1 MKKILSFA
9 AMMLLVTAS
18 ASAYSF
24 KSGNLCYNIVSG
36 TNTVRVTYEKWATP
50 SYNNLSGAITVPQ
63 TVKNGGKT
71 YTVVGLET
79 NTFSGCPI
87 TSVSLPPTVNSI
99 GSSAFDQC
107 SSLTSVN
114 IPDGVTVI
122 REYCFNCC
130 RSLKSI
136 VIPNSVTKLED
147 FAFRYCDLL
156 ESVTMSDNV
165 TSFGMDAFLSCIS
178 LRSIRIPAVT
188 TNIGQTAFSSPSLEE
203 IITEI
208 QDPSK
213 VSINYWAFM
222 TTNKETCRLIVPQGK
237 IEAYRNADVWN
248 QFVNIIDSQYPDPN
262 PNPTWNRYDA
272 NGVGYAFEFG
282 GNGFS
287 STEGASSL
295 CDNDA
300 STRFIGRPAGC
311 WCVIQASKEVAV
323 SEYTLVTANES
334 RQNYG
339 LVPRSWRLQGSNDF
353 ENWTDID
360 VRKDYPMPF
369 MDQTEVV
376 IPVKSTKKYRYFR
389 FMVDSGSAGDVQLSE
404 VWINKQNHVWRA
416 GEKVDPGCGKE
427 GMQIYQ
433 CPDCHAYKYELIEP
447 TGYHNFYSGVCAG
460 CGIEFGQERLIY
472 NAQDLTHYVKAL
484 HQYRGSDQTWPSAPE
499 GWNNVSFNDQE
510 WIDLPLPTA
519 SPNHSQGPFESLH
532 YNSNWYGE
540 YNSYLMR
547 FPVYLSRITNGA
559 EFTFRYVHD
568 DNMKVYV
575 NGQEVIN
582 LEGWSSTPSGCTWAS
597 CSSTSTIPASAFKV
611 GKNIVAV
618 YMQQNYGGSY
628 FDCEL
633 TASGV
638 TVGSAQQ
645 GDVNGDG
652 KVNVSDVSAL
662 INMIMGITAMD
673 QSAAD
678 VNGDGRVNVSDV
690 SALINIILG
699 IQ

>member
-36 TNTVRVTYEKWATP
+36 TNTVRVTYEKWSTP

-63 TVKNGGKT
+63 TVSSGGKT
-71 YTVVGLET
+71 YTVVGVET
-79 NTFSGCPI
+79 NTFKGCPI

-99 GSSAFDQC
+99 GRGAFSEC
-107 SSLTSVN
+107 TELTSAN

-122 REYCFNCC
+122 TEYCFSSCKK
-130 RSLKSI
+130 LKSI

-147 FAFRYCDLL
+147 ITFRDCTAL

-165 TSFGMDAFLSCIS
+165 TSFGMDAFMGCTS

-213 VSINYWAFM
+213 VTINYWAFM
-222 TTNKETCRLIVPQGK
+222 TTNKQTCRLIVPQGTV
-237 IEAYRNADVWN
+237 EAYRNANVWN
-248 QFVNIIDSQYPDPN
+248 QFENITDHSGLEPHPDP
-262 PNPTWNRYDA
+262 TWARYDA
-272 NGVGYAFEFG
+272 NGVGYAFEYG
-282 GNGFS
+282 GNGAS
-287 STEGASSL
+287 SEEGASNL
-295 CDNDA
+295 CDGDA
-300 STRFIGRPAGC
+300 DTKYYGNPQSC
-311 WCVIQASKEVAV
+311 WVIMQASKDVAV
-323 SEYTLVTANES
+323 KQYTLVTADDS
-334 RQNYG
+334 RQNYDRA
-339 LVPRSWRLQGSNDF
+339 LRSWALQGSNDF
-353 ENWTDID
+353 ENWTLID
-360 VRKDYPMPF
+360 ERKDYPMPF
-369 MDQTEVV
+369 VDRAEVV
-376 IPVKSTKKYRYFR
+376 IPVNNTNKYRYFK
-389 FMVDSGSAGDVQLSE
+389 FTCTAGSADKVQLSE
-404 VWINKQNHVWRA
+404 VWINKQNHEWRA
-416 GEKVDPGCGKE
+416 GSKVDPGCGKE

-433 CPDCHAYKYELIEP
+433 CPDCHVCKYELIEP
-447 TGYHNFYSGVCAG
+447 TGYHNYVSGTCSVCRL
-460 CGIEFGQERLIY
+460 EFGEERLIY
-472 NAQDLTHYVKAL
+472 RSQDDIVHYVKAL
-484 HQYRGSDQTWPSAPE
+484 HQYRGDDNAWPTLPE
-499 GWNNVSFNDQE
+499 GWSTANFNDQE
-510 WIDLPLPTA
+510 WIDLPLPMA
-519 SPNHSQGPFESLH
+519 NPNNTGGPFQQLH
-532 YNSNWYGE
+532 YNSNWYDE
-540 YNSYLMR
+540 YNCYLMR
-547 FPVYLSRITNGA
+547 FPIYISKMTSGA
-559 EFTFRYVHD
+559 EFHFRTVHD
-568 DNMKVYV
+568 DNIAVFV
-575 NGQEVIN
+575 NGELALSVEN
-582 LEGWSSTPSGCTWAS
+582 WSSG
-597 CSSTSTIPASAFKV
+597 TSWDAAYVGFDIPASYFKT
-611 GKNIVAV
+611 GKNIVGV
-618 YMQQNYGGSY
+618 YQQQNWGGSY